1 MLKSR
6 RVMLANDDELFAC
19 VIQAKFIC
27 NQYNL
32 IKVYGFLF
40 INFCIN
46 GVSGFGPV
54 PRSTIAVEGKGQ
66 IRDWP
71 KKAPYHTGD

>member
-1 MLKSR
+1 LSPQ
-6 RVMLANDDELFAC
+6 
-19 VIQAKFIC
+19 I
-27 NQYNL
+27 
-32 IKVYGFLF
+32 

-46 GVSGFGPV
+46 GVSGFCPV

-71 KKAPYHTGD
+71 KKAPYHTGDLLILYYVLGLLLKSEI